1 MSNGKACTVGFKY
14 RPCTVRQAVLLSW
27 SAPEL
32 VVYWSIAYRPD
43 SLVGLLSYNL
53 FRYYYLLFKPE
64 KKIRMTMVFI
74 IVLFM

>member
-1 MSNGKACTVGFKY
+1 MSNGKACTVGFKS

-32 VVYWSIAYRPD
+32 VVYRPD